1 MSDMICA
8 IDQSEQ
14 LDLNNFSQPDL
25 NQSKQLDLN
34 QSRKSENV
42 NSNNANVSSNNAM
55 CAETSK
61 ELEKTF
67 KHLKKIENLNICN
80 TSTTKNIINFNSKK
94 NINIELKGR
103 HLYQTIPEL
112 RDLSTIMEHPEFY
125 KFYYKY
131 MQDLNKFK
139 KMIVLMKLYD
149 IISHYLYKKDP
160 HEKYH
165 NSYYKL
171 VLIYNLVNSPEYS
184 RILFKKICND
194 NQLICQ

>member
-1 MSDMICA
+1 MSDMICTLNK
-8 IDQSEQ
+8 SGQ
-14 LDLNNFSQPDL
+14 LDLN
-25 NQSKQLDLN
+25 
-34 QSRKSENV
+34 KSEQ
-42 NSNNANVSSNNAM
+42 SANVSSNNAM
-55 CAETSK
+55 CAGTSK

-80 TSTTKNIINFNSKK
+80 TSTTKNIINFNSNK

-160 HEKYH
+160 YEKYH
-165 NSYYKL
+165 NSYHKL
-171 VLIYNLVNSPEYS
+171 VLVYNLVNSPEYS

-194 NQLICQ
+194 NQFICQ